1 MGDRS
6 QPGGKRVGKPRP
18 SRRSTARS
26 LGGRPRV
33 EIALGSAAE
42 IGRAW
47 REHLARGGVLG
58 PDGGAE
64 LVRVVLRG
72 PAGTSFEL
80 DARAVLRAGAEVGYE
95 LLDFRARKAELEAWV
110 DACCAGVDEDART
123 TTAPRRRAPTRA
135 PTRATNGDATIRTP
149 PLFIESAPSPEPAV
163 AAPAPAPAAPEPAAA
178 AAPARPSPLA
188 GPLAKN
194 ALERVR
200 RMSAAEQLRLARTGE
215 RDERIALER
224 VLGKAVWD
232 GLLHNPRIT
241 TPEVAAI
248 ARMGTLPAPLLEFIV
263 GNAGW
268 LRAPEIRRAALSNPR
283 LAGEQIA
290 RVLRAM
296 PKAELRLM
304 PLQSAYP
311 AAVRE
316 AAKRLLP

>member
-6 QPGGKRVGKPRP
+6 QAGGKRVGKPRS
-18 SRRSTARS
+18 SRRTSARG
-26 LGGRPRV
+26 LNGRPRV
-33 EIALGSAAE
+33 EIALATADAV
-42 IGRAW
+42 GRAW

-72 PAGTSFEL
+72 PAGSTFEL
-80 DARAVLRAGAEVGYE
+80 DAKAVLRAGPQVGYE
-95 LLDFRARKAELEAWV
+95 LLDFRARKADLEAWV
-110 DACCAGVDEDART
+110 DACCAGAGDDART
-123 TTAPRRRAPTRA
+123 TTAPRRRAPSRA
-135 PTRATNGDATIRTP
+135 PTPDETVRTP
-149 PLFIESAPSPEPAV
+149 PLFVEPEL
-163 AAPAPAPAAPEPAAA
+163 APAAPNAVTPAAPNA
-178 AAPARPSPLA
+178 VTPLA

-224 VLGKAVWD
+224 VLGKVVWE

-248 ARMGTLPAPLLEFIV
+248 ARMGTLPGPLLEYIIANV
-263 GNAGW
+263 GW
-268 LRAPEIRRAALSNPR
+268 VRSPEIRRAVLINPR
-283 LAGEQIA
+283 LGSDQIM

-296 PKAELRLM
+296 PRAELRLM
-304 PLQSAYP
+304 PAQAAYP

-316 AAKRLLP
+316 AARRLLPG

>member
-6 QPGGKRVGKPRP
+6 QAGGKRLGKPRAA
-18 SRRSTARS
+18 RRTTARG
-26 LGGRPRV
+26 LQGRPRV
-33 EIALGSAAE
+33 EIVLATADAV
-42 IGRAW
+42 GRSW
-47 REHLARGGVLG
+47 REHLSLGGVLG
-58 PDGGAE
+58 PDVGAE

-72 PAGTSFEL
+72 PAGTAFEL
-80 DARAVLRAGAEVGYE
+80 DAKAVLRAGPEVGYE
-95 LLDFRARKAELEAWV
+95 LLDFRARKAEVEAWV
-110 DACCAGVDEDART
+110 DACCAGAGDDART
-123 TTAPRRRAPTRA
+123 TTAPRRRAPSRA
-135 PTRATNGDATIRTP
+135 PKSDETIRTP
-149 PLFIESAPSPEPAV
+149 PLFVEPAPEP
-163 AAPAPAPAAPEPAAA
+163 APEPAAA
-178 AAPARPSPLA
+178 APTRPTPLA

-268 LRAPEIRRAALSNPR
+268 LRAPEIRRAVLSNPR

-316 AAKRLLP
+316 AAKRLLPG

>member
-6 QPGGKRVGKPRP
+6 QAGGKRLGKPRAA
-18 SRRSTARS
+18 RRTTARG
-26 LGGRPRV
+26 LQGRPRV
-33 EIALGSAAE
+33 EIVLATADAV
-42 IGRAW
+42 GRSW
-47 REHLARGGVLG
+47 REHLSLGGVLG
-58 PDGGAE
+58 PDVGAE

-80 DARAVLRAGAEVGYE
+80 DAKAVLRAGPEVGYE
-95 LLDFRARKAELEAWV
+95 LLDFRARKAEVEAWV
-110 DACCAGVDEDART
+110 DACCAGAGDDVRT
-123 TTAPRRRAPTRA
+123 TTAPRRRAPSRA
-135 PTRATNGDATIRTP
+135 PTSDETIRTA
-149 PLFIESAPSPEPAV
+149 PLFVEPPPEP
-163 AAPAPAPAAPEPAAA
+163 PA
-178 AAPARPSPLA
+178 AAPARPTPLA

-248 ARMGTLPAPLLEFIV
+248 ARMGTLPAPLLELIV

-268 LRAPEIRRAALSNPR
+268 LRAPEIRRAVLSNPR
-283 LAGEQIA
+283 LAGEQIG

-316 AAKRLLP
+316 AAKRLLPG

>member
-6 QPGGKRVGKPRP
+6 QAGGKRVGKPRP
-18 SRRSTARS
+18 ARRTTARG
-26 LGGRPRV
+26 LQGRPRV
-33 EIALGSAAE
+33 EITLATAADV
-42 IGRAW
+42 GRSW
-47 REHLARGGVLG
+47 REHLSLGGVLG
-58 PDGGAE
+58 PDVGAE
-64 LVRVVLRG
+64 QVRVVLRG
-72 PAGTSFEL
+72 PAGTFEF
-80 DARAVLRAGAEVGYE
+80 DAKAVLHAGPEIGYE
-95 LLDFRARKAELEAWV
+95 LLAFRERKGELEAWV
-110 DACCAGVDEDART
+110 DACCAGADDDVRT
-123 TTAPRRRAPTRA
+123 TTAPRRRAPSRA
-135 PTRATNGDATIRTP
+135 PKPDTRDTPDERATRDATVRTP
-149 PLFIESAPSPEPAV
+149 PLFIDPPPEPA
-163 AAPAPAPAAPEPAAA
+163 PA
-178 AAPARPSPLA
+178 ARPSPLA
-188 GPLAKN
+188 GPLPKN

-248 ARMGTLPAPLLEFIV
+248 ARMGTLPTPLLEFIV

-268 LRAPEIRRAALSNPR
+268 LRAPEIRRAVLSNPR

>member
-1 MGDRS
+1 MGERS
-6 QPGGKRVGKPRP
+6 QAGGKRLGKPRAA
-18 SRRSTARS
+18 RRTTARG
-26 LGGRPRV
+26 LQGRPRV
-33 EIALGSAAE
+33 EIVLATADAV
-42 IGRAW
+42 GRSW
-47 REHLARGGVLG
+47 REHLSLGGVLG
-58 PDGGAE
+58 PDVGAE

-80 DARAVLRAGAEVGYE
+80 DAKAVLHAGPEVGYE
-95 LLDFRARKAELEAWV
+95 LLDFRARKGELEAWV
-110 DACCAGVDEDART
+110 DACCVGDGDDART
-123 TTAPRRRAPTRA
+123 TTAPRRRAPSRA
-135 PTRATNGDATIRTP
+135 PKVDETIRTP
-149 PLFIESAPSPEPAV
+149 PLFIEPP
-163 AAPAPAPAAPEPAAA
+163 PEPAAA
-178 AAPARPSPLA
+178 PPARPTPLA

-268 LRAPEIRRAALSNPR
+268 LRAPEIRRAVLSNPR

-316 AAKRLLP
+316 AAKRLLPG